1 MIALIFTICA
11 AILIVCMF
19 YGIHYRY
26 TNALMLASGLDLLSS
41 LGLWF
46 YLSGVYQSD
55 VSIGPSFYIVI
66 SVSLLQFICYL
77 GCRYFTAKLY
87 DANLL
92 KIMLQNDDSESDEET
107 QTLGDEEESVLK
119 TEVDEEGNEIDSEEE
134 ETPTTLAASK
144 KDTMTPAQL
153 EKLQRY

>member
-11 AILIVCMF
+11 AIFIVCMF

-119 TEVDEEGNEIDSEEE
+119 TEVDEEGNEIDSEGD
-134 ETPTTLAASK
+134 ETPTTLAVSK
-144 KDTMTPAQL
+144 KESMTAAQL
-153 EKLQRY
+153 EKL